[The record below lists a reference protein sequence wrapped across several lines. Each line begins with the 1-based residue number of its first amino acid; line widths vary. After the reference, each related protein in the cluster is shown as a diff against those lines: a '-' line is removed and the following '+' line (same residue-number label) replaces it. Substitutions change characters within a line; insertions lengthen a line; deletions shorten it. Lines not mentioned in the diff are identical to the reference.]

1 MFLGRPTNLW
11 LGAFTA
17 ILGAV
22 VLVLAALQPP
32 VIIPGTVVGALGI
45 AFGALIGLVANQPPT
60 LNPGQTFNVTT
71 PAGQP
76 NVVTTVAT
84 PPAADQPPVP
94 VISPNP
100 PTTGAPK

>member
-1 MFLGRPTNLW
+1 MILGRPTNLI

-17 ILGAV
+17 VLGAI
-22 VLVLAALQPP
+22 VLVLASLTPP
-32 VIIPGTVVGALGI
+32 IIIPGTVVGALGI
-45 AFGALIGLVANQPPT
+45 AFGAIIGLVANQPPT

-94 VISPNP
+94 VIVPNP